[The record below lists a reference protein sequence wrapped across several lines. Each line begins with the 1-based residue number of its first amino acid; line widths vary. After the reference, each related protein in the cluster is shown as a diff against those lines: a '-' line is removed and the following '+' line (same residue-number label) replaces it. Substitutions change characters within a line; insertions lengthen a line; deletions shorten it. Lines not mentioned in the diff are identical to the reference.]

1 MQIQFNFAHTE
12 ASDALE
18 AFTREHLDSAIG
30 RFEDRITRIEAHLS
44 DTNGQHKSGPHDKH
58 CMLEARPKGM
68 DPVAVDASDDEF
80 ETAIRDA
87 VGKLRRALT
96 TRFEK
101 AGHR

>member
-12 ASDALE
+12 ASDKLE
-18 AFTREHLDSAIG
+18 SYTREQLDSAVG
-30 RFEDRITRIEAHLS
+30 RFDDRITRIEVHLA
-44 DTNGQHKSGPHDKH
+44 DTNSQHKSGPKDKH

-68 DPVAVDASDDEF
+68 DPVAVDANDEDF
-80 ETAIRDA
+80 ESAIRDA

-101 AGHR
+101 AANH